1 LKTWHADRLSKL
13 PPYLFVEI
21 DRKKRAARA
30 AGRDIIDF
38 GVGDPDQPTH
48 RFIIERMSVA
58 IGDPANH
65 RYAQG
70 IGSREFR
77 ETAADYFRKRFDV
90 ALDPESEIIALVGT
104 KEGLGHLPT
113 AVVDPDD
120 TVLIPDPGYPVYEA
134 GTIFAG
140 GKCHFMPL
148 REESQWLP
156 RLAEIPSEVRRRVR
170 LMYLNYPNNPTGACA
185 PRSFFEEAV
194 AFAREHG
201 FLIAQDA
208 AYAELCFG
216 EPPPS
221 MLSIAGAK
229 EVCIEFH
236 SLSKTFNMTGW
247 RVGFAAGNANA
258 LVALAKVKSNV
269 DSGVFG
275 AVQQAGIEGLRNIG
289 RSEIKAQMDLYRRR
303 RDVLV
308 HGLREAGWRV
318 ATPQATFFVW
328 ARCPEGLDSMTTATR
343 LLDEIDVVAI
353 PGSGFGKG
361 GEGYI
366 RFALTVDEDRIH
378 EAMRRLAAWRA

>member
-1 LKTWHADRLSKL
+1 MKTWHADRLSKL